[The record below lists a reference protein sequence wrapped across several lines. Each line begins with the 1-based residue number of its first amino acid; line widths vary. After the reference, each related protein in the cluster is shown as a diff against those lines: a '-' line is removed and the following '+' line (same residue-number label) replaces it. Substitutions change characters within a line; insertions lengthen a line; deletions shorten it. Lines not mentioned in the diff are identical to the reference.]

1 MTPIFDDLAA
11 LFAIAP
17 DTTFS
22 FWPRDEMHVERCEG
36 GYTRTTSFASVSL
49 GWRI

>member
-11 LFAIAP
+11 LFAIGP

-22 FWPRDEMHVERCEG
+22 FWPNETRMEIHPG
-36 GYTRTTSFASVSL
+36 GFTRTIGFASASI
-49 GWRI
+49 GWRG

>member
-11 LFAIAP
+11 LFAIGP

-22 FWPRDEMHVERCEG
+22 FWPNEMRREVFAG
-36 GYTRTTSFASVSL
+36 GFTRTASFTSASI
-49 GWRI
+49 GWRG